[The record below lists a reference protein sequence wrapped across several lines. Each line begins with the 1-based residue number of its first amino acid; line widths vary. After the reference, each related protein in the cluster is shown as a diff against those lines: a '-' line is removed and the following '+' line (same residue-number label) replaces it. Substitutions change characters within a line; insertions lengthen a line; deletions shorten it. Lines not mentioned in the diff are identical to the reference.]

1 MQAALL
7 FLVRTLSDLYV
18 LAFVM
23 RFIFQLIRLSYDNP
37 LAQAV
42 VQITNPL
49 VVPARR
55 MLPSARRID
64 LPTLIVIIALECI
77 ATLLLL
83 LILRYVPTLPQFL
96 AFVLLRL
103 AALVIWFYIFTLIV
117 YVAVSWLAGGAYN
130 PMMSVLSEIVT
141 PILRPVRRML
151 PPMSGIDLA
160 PMLVTIVLIAL
171 SIALPTP
178 L

>member
-23 RFIFQLIRLSYDNP
+23 RFIFQLIRMSYDNP

-55 MLPSARRID
+55 MLPSVRGID
-64 LPTLIVIIALECI
+64 LPTLIVIVALECVS
-77 ATLLLL
+77 TLLLL
-83 LILRYVPTLPQFL
+83 LILRYVPTVPQFV
-96 AFVLLRL
+96 FVVLLRL
-103 AALVIWFYIFTLIV
+103 VSLTLWFYIFTLIL
-117 YVAVSWLAGGAYN
+117 YVVVSWLAGGTYH
-130 PMMSVLSEIVT
+130 PMMSVLSEIVS
-141 PILRPVRRML
+141 PILRPVRRLL
-151 PPMSGIDLA
+151 PPMSGFDLS

-178 L
+178 F

>member
-7 FLVRTLSDLYV
+7 FLVKTLSDLYV
-18 LAFVM
+18 LAFIM
-23 RFIFQLIRLSYDNP
+23 RFVFQLTRVSYDNP

-64 LPTLIVIIALECI
+64 LPTLIVIFALECV

-83 LILRYVPTLPQFL
+83 MIVRYVPTVPQFL
-96 AFVLLRL
+96 LFVLLRL
-103 AALVIWFYIFTLIV
+103 AAITIWFYIFTLLV
-117 YVAVSWLAGGAYN
+117 YVAVSWLAGGTYH
-130 PMMSVLSEIVT
+130 PMMSVLSEIVS

-151 PPMSGIDLA
+151 PPTSGIDFA
-160 PMLVTIVLIAL
+160 PMLVTILLIAL

-178 L
+178 I

>member
-7 FLVRTLSDLYV
+7 FLVRALSDLYV

-23 RFIFQLIRLSYDNP
+23 RFIFQLIRMSYDNP

-55 MLPSARRID
+55 MLPSIRGID
-64 LPTLIVIIALECI
+64 LPTLIVIVALECV

-83 LILRYVPTLPQFL
+83 TILHFVPTVPQFVF
-96 AFVLLRL
+96 FVLLRL
-103 AALVIWFYIFTLIV
+103 VALTIWFYIFTLIL
-117 YVAVSWLAGGAYN
+117 YVAVSWLAGGTYH

-141 PILRPVRRML
+141 PILRPVRRVL
-151 PPMSGIDLA
+151 PPMSGLDLS
-160 PMLVTIVLIAL
+160 PMLVTIALIAL
-171 SIALPTP
+171 SIALRTP
-178 L
+178 F